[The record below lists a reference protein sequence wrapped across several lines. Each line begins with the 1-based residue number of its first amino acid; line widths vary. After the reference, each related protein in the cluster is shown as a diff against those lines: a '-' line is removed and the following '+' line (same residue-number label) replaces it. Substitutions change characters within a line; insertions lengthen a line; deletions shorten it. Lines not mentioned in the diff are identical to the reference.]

1 MMDTDVMVARLVAQ
15 AETEGAGLVTLRALA
30 EEASEAGAAR
40 VLVRLGLADPQACAD
55 LGELR
60 QLLGAWRDA
69 KRAARN
75 ELVGWIVRIALALL
89 LMGLAVKLGF
99 VAMVRGAA

>member
-1 MMDTDVMVARLVAQ
+1 V
-15 AETEGAGLVTLRALA
+15 GLPTLRGLA
-30 EEASEAGAAR
+30 EEWSEAGAAR
-40 VLVRLGLADPQACAD
+40 ALERLGLADPAARAD

-75 ELVGWIVRIALALL
+75 ELIHWLVRVALALL
-89 LMGLAVKLGF
+89 VMGLAVRFGLLA
-99 VAMVRGAA
+99 AMRGQP